1 VAERTASAAAE
12 RLATDA
18 AAAEARPLRTEQNN
32 VLAASLAVD
41 AARDRAGTVS
51 AATAADAA
59 SAVAAAA
66 AAAAKAAAADA
77 AAADEVAAEEVA
89 AEEVAAEEV
98 AADEVAADEVAA
110 DLAAVTGAF
119 AVGPLE
125 PSEGAPSAVAVC
137 VRLPAGRGGGL
148 CGRRFGT
155 TSGSRGCFCGSPPRR
170 TSTATPFK
178 EHSAAECGRSPQK
191 QQRAQKSPPPSVPPI
206 APPRPPTL

>member
-77 AAADEVAAEEVA
+77 AAADEVA